1 MNSLTDDDIL
11 RQMTDEEIK
20 ELRGVFLQTYRDLA
34 DCCKRNGLTVM
45 LLGGSCL
52 GAVRH
57 KGFIP
62 WDDDLDVAMTRKDF
76 DRLKEIFDRE
86 LGDKYVLSSPNYKGN
101 AKNRF
106 PMMLVKDTMMIEAGD
121 NPEEETNKIKIDFF
135 MLENIP
141 ENAVVRTLKG
151 LWCTA
156 LMFMASYEETYEKN
170 DEYLRRYMCKTPEG
184 EREYKRRMFLG
195 RFFSFN
201 KFQKWADIV
210 DKAFQ
215 YPRETRLLG
224 IPSGRK
230 HYFGEILPREAYVP
244 VSKGEFEGMTV
255 DLPGNTDLYLSN
267 LYGDDYMTL
276 PPVEKRERHLIMDVV
291 FAPKK

>member
-1 MNSLTDDDIL
+1 
-11 RQMTDEEIK
+11 
-20 ELRGVFLQTYRDLA
+20 
-34 DCCKRNGLTVM
+34 
-45 LLGGSCL
+45 
-52 GAVRH
+52 
-57 KGFIP
+57 
-62 WDDDLDVAMTRKDF
+62 
-76 DRLKEIFDRE
+76 
-86 LGDKYVLSSPNYKGN
+86 
-101 AKNRF
+101 
-106 PMMLVKDTMMIEAGD
+106 
-121 NPEEETNKIKIDFF
+121 
-135 MLENIP
+135 
-141 ENAVVRTLKG
+141 
-151 LWCTA
+151 
-156 LMFMASYEETYEKN
+156 MFMASYEETYEKN
-170 DEYLRRYMCKTPEG
+170 DEYLRRYMCKPPEG
-184 EREYKRRMFLG
+184 EREYQSRLFLG

-255 DLPGNTDLYLSN
+255 DLPGNTDMYLSN